1 MDTPQSSNSKL
12 GVTVKAAREAKE
24 LSIRGLASTMGITP
38 SYIHKL
44 EAGVFG
50 SISPEKIQALA
61 RALDLD
67 PQDLFTVAGYQVP
80 DGLPSFEPYLRTR
93 YGDDLPEEAIQHM
106 SEYFEY
112 ERAKYGEGSRRPI
125 GDEDEA
131 DDQPVRGRRS

>member
-1 MDTPQSSNSKL
+1 MDTPEPNTKL
-12 GVTVKAAREAKE
+12 AVTVRTARETKG
-24 LSIRGLASTMGITP
+24 LSIRGLASRMGITP

-44 EAGVFG
+44 ESGVFG

-61 RALDLD
+61 GVLELD

-80 DGLPSFEPYLRTR
+80 KGLPSFEPYLRTR

-112 ERAKYGEGSRRPI
+112 ERAKYGGGNRRPI

-131 DDQPVRGRRS
+131 EEDSDHGARS